1 MCAMSG
7 KPRCAAAGLAVH
19 TAGEAELL
27 QSVRH
32 FRPIFVAMAPARPDM
47 AVRSQSSARKTHQ
60 LAVYQPIC
68 AILGAPRAAASAL
81 GRAMTGP
88 VQALVEQVLAF
99 AEQRGE
105 PDPLLR
111 RRIAV
116 LIPCYNEEA
125 AIATVVADFRKA
137 LPEADIYVYDNNSHD
152 RTVEIARDA
161 GAIVRSETLQGKGRV
176 VRRMFAEIEADIY
189 ILVDGD
195 ATYDAPS
202 ARAMAAR
209 IVTDRLDMVVGAR
222 VDQDKAAYRRGH
234 RFGNR
239 ILTAFVADVFGKT
252 FTDILSGYRAFS
264 RRFVKSFPALS
275 GGFEIE
281 TELTVHAL
289 ELELPVAEIETPYY
303 ARPEGSHSKL
313 NTWRDGVRILST
325 IVKLYRSERP
335 LGFFSGIGI
344 SMAIMSVGFA
354 IPIVITYLREGVV
367 PRLPTA
373 VLSTGL
379 MIIAALAI
387 TCGLVL
393 DTVTRGRR
401 EIKLLAYLAQRA
413 PGEGRRDA

>member
-1 MCAMSG
+1 MRSPAPSTG
-7 KPRCAAAGLAVH
+7 ARQAIPASAAAPGGSLH
-19 TAGEAELL
+19 YLFINTFERSWHDIL
-27 QSVRH
+27 
-32 FRPIFVAMAPARPDM
+32 ARP
-47 AVRSQSSARKTHQ
+47 
-60 LAVYQPIC
+60 
-68 AILGAPRAAASAL
+68 LGTPAAAARHGSGMAQE
-81 GRAMTGP
+81 RMMIGP
-88 VQALVEQVLAF
+88 VQALVEKVQAF
-99 AEQRGE
+99 AEQRVAGE
-105 PDPLLR
+105 PDRQPDGGPLAGQ
-111 RRIAV
+111 RIAV
-116 LIPCYNEEA
+116 LVPCYNEEA
-125 AIATVVADFRKA
+125 AIATVVADFRAA
-137 LPEADIYVYDNNSHD
+137 LPAADIYVYDNNSRD
-152 RTVEIARDA
+152 RTAAVARAA
-161 GAIVRSETLQGKGRV
+161 GAIVRGETLQGKGRV
-176 VRRMFAEIEADIY
+176 VRRMFGEIEADIY

-202 ARAMAAR
+202 ARAMATR

-222 VDQDKAAYRRGH
+222 LDQEQAAYRMGH

-264 RRFVKSFPALS
+264 RRFVKSFPVQS

-281 TELTVHAL
+281 TELSVHAL
-289 ELELPVAEIETPYY
+289 QLELPVAEVETPYY

-313 NTWRDGVRILST
+313 NTWRDGIRILGT
-325 IVKLYRSERP
+325 IIKLYRSERP

-344 SMAIMSVGFA
+344 SLAIMSVGFA
-354 IPIVITYLREGVV
+354 IPILVTYLREGIV

-413 PGEGRRDA
+413 PGEVSSRRERP

>member
-1 MCAMSG
+1 M
-7 KPRCAAAGLAVH
+7 
-19 TAGEAELL
+19 
-27 QSVRH
+27 
-32 FRPIFVAMAPARPDM
+32 
-47 AVRSQSSARKTHQ
+47 
-60 LAVYQPIC
+60 
-68 AILGAPRAAASAL
+68 
-81 GRAMTGP
+81 AMTGP

-99 AEQRGE
+99 AEQRPE
-105 PDPLLR
+105 PDPLLH

-116 LIPCYNEEA
+116 LVPCYNEEA
-125 AIATVVADFRKA
+125 AIATVVADFRTA
-137 LPEADIYVYDNNSHD
+137 LPEADIYVYDNNSRD
-152 RTVEIARDA
+152 RTVEAARAA
-161 GAIVRSETLQGKGRV
+161 GAIVRSEPLQGKGRV
-176 VRRMFAEIEADIY
+176 VRRMFAEVEADIY

-202 ARAMAAR
+202 ARALAAR
-209 IVTDRLDMVVGAR
+209 VVTDRLDMVVGAR
-222 VDQDKAAYRRGH
+222 VDQEEAAYRPGH

-289 ELELPVAEIETPYY
+289 ELELPVAEIETRYY

-313 NTWRDGVRILST
+313 NTWRDGVRILAT
-325 IVKLYRSERP
+325 IVELYRSERP

-401 EIKLLAYLAQRA
+401 EMKLLAYLAQRA
-413 PGEGRRDA
+413 PGDAAGRRND